1 MPEFFTNTERQQ
13 LAAEGLARP
22 DGSYPI
28 RDTRDLEQA
37 ARDWER
43 TGHDP
48 DVANWIRDRARALH
62 TPNPARRTYQQ
73 IIEAHASRLDK
84 R

>member
-1 MPEFFTNTERQQ
+1 MPEFFTHAEREQ

-43 TGHDP
+43 DGHDP
-48 DVANWIRDRARALH
+48 EAANWIRERARALRV
-62 TPNPARRTYQQ
+62 PNPARRSYND
-73 IIEAHASRLDK
+73 IIAAHAARLDK

>member
-1 MPEFFTNTERQQ
+1 MPEFFTEAERTQ

-28 RDTRDLEQA
+28 RDARDLTTA
-37 ARDWER
+37 AQEWER
-43 TGHDP
+43 AGHDP
-48 DVANWIRDRARALH
+48 EVATWIRERARALRV
-62 TPNPARRTYQQ
+62 PNPARRSYNQ
-73 IIEAHASRLDK
+73 IIEAHASRLDT